1 MDTPSNYGNAAMD
14 SAGPPE
20 KRPGSD
26 DANRRFDVDRAESRA
41 DSNQRLI
48 MYGAVV
54 GSVALALQHIVVE
67 AHLHGWPIIAVTLT
81 SLVGWAV
88 FAIGIFRNKRLD
100 KTPGGREFF
109 RQVRTDERLIAIQSQ
124 AFSFG
129 FWSML
134 AVQVILLLLWV
145 FFGHL
150 DTGLLSIPVAAS
162 STIAAGTTGAVIR
175 YQILINR

>member
-1 MDTPSNYGNAAMD
+1 MDTLSNSENSTLDPPSHSD
-14 SAGPPE
+14 H
-20 KRPGSD
+20 RPDTD
-26 DANRRFDVDRAESRA
+26 DVNRPSHRDDAESRA
-41 DSNQRLI
+41 ESNQRLI

-67 AHLHGWPIIAVTLT
+67 AHFRGWPTIAVTLT
-81 SLVGWAV
+81 SLAGWV
-88 FAIGIFRNKRLD
+88 IFGFGIFRNKRLN
-100 KTPGGREFF
+100 KTREGRDFF
-109 RQVRTDERLIAIQSQ
+109 RQVRTDERLTSIQSQ

-145 FFGHL
+145 AFGHL

-175 YQILINR
+175 YQILTSR